1 MASQNNILS
10 PNPDRWVEEKKRL
23 EGCSLEERREG
34 YSCGKDFVML
44 SEIPPLKDVPPPTLT
59 VEEEERIKADLVKKH
74 EMKSFKEAG
83 DLSMKVSTYA
93 GDITKLEVDA
103 IVNACNNSIMGD
115 AACIMGGGGVDGA
128 IHRAAG
134 PLLRAENSTLNGCE
148 DGEAKISCGYRL
160 PARYVI
166 STVGPIGE
174 HPKVL
179 ENAYLNSLKVMKE
192 NNLRSIAFP
201 CISTGI
207 YGYPSESAC
216 TVALRMVR
224 YFLERNKDSVDRVVF
239 CLFKKEDVKVYN
251 EKLHIM
257 FPTEA

>member
-1 MASQNNILS
+1 MAAQNKPSGTILS

-23 EGCSLEERREG
+23 EACTLQERREG

-44 SEIPPLKDVPPPTLT
+44 SEIPTLKDLPPPTLAI
-59 VEEEERIKADLVKKH
+59 VEEERIKEDLFKKLD
-74 EMKSFKEAG
+74 MQSFKGAG
-83 DLSMKVSTYA
+83 DLSMKISTYA

-103 IVNACNNSIMGD
+103 IVNACNNSIMG
-115 AACIMGGGGVDGA
+115 GGGVDGA

-134 PLLRAENSTLNGCE
+134 PFLRAENFTLNGCE
-148 DGEAKISCGYRL
+148 DGEAKISCGYKL

-166 STVGPIGE
+166 STVGPMGE

-179 ENAYLNSLKVMKE
+179 ENAYLNSLKVMKA

-207 YGYPSESAC
+207 YGYPNESAC
-216 TVALRMVR
+216 TVGLRMVR

-239 CLFKKEDVKVYN
+239 CLFKKEDVAIYRDR
-251 EKLHIM
+251 LHFM
-257 FPTEA
+257 FPAEAE

>member
-1 MASQNNILS
+1 MASQNNILN

-23 EGCSLEERREG
+23 EGCTLEERREG

-44 SEIPPLKDVPPPTLT
+44 SEIPPVKDVPPPTLT

-103 IVNACNNSIMGD
+103 IVNACNNSIMG
-115 AACIMGGGGVDGA
+115 GGGVDGA

-134 PLLRAENSTLNGCE
+134 PLLRAENSTLKGCE

-257 FPTEA
+257 FPAEA

>member
-1 MASQNNILS
+1 MASQSKTSGSILS

-23 EGCSLEERREG
+23 EACTLQERREG
-34 YSCGKDFVML
+34 YSCGKDFVTL

-59 VEEEERIKADLVKKH
+59 VEEEERIKEDLFRNLD
-74 EMKSFKEAG
+74 MKSFREAG
-83 DLSMKVSTYA
+83 DLSTKVSTYC

-103 IVNACNNSIMGD
+103 IVNACNNS
-115 AACIMGGGGVDGA
+115 IMGGGGVDGA

-134 PLLRAENSTLNGCE
+134 PLLRAENFTLNGCE
-148 DGEAKISCGYRL
+148 DGEAKISCGYKL

-166 STVGPIGE
+166 STVGPMGE

-192 NNLRSIAFP
+192 KNLRSIAFP
-201 CISTGI
+201 SISTGI
-207 YGYPSESAC
+207 YGYPHEPAC

-239 CLFKKEDVKVYN
+239 CLFSKEAAAIYRDRM
-251 EKLHIM
+251 HIM
-257 FPTEA
+257 FPAEA

>member
-1 MASQNNILS
+1 MAAPNKPSGTILT

-23 EGCSLEERREG
+23 EACTLEERREG

-59 VEEEERIKADLVKKH
+59 AEEQERIKEDLFKKLD
-74 EMKSFKEAG
+74 MKRFKEAG
-83 DLSMKVSTYA
+83 DLSMKISTYA

-103 IVNACNNSIMGD
+103 IVNACNNSIMG
-115 AACIMGGGGVDGA
+115 GGGVDGA

-134 PLLRAENSTLNGCE
+134 PLLRAENFILNGCE
-148 DGEAKISCGYRL
+148 DGEAKISCGYKL

-166 STVGPIGE
+166 STVGPMGE

-179 ENAYLNSLKVMKE
+179 ENAYLNSLTVMKE

-207 YGYPSESAC
+207 YGFPSESAC

-239 CLFKKEDVKVYN
+239 CLFAKKDAAIYRDR
-251 EKLHIM
+251 LHIM
-257 FPTEA
+257 FPAEV